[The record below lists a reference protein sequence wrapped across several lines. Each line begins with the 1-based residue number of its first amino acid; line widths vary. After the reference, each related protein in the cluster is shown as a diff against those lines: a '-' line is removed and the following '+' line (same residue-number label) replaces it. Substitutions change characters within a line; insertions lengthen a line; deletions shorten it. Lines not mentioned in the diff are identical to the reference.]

1 MATYNFIRSG
11 DTYSLELDGQVKG
24 LWSDPYD
31 VDIDESETAFII
43 SFKDPYY
50 SCLINLAQDTV
61 EVNGTPFSGTAQ
73 ELRDELAGS
82 VFTEGIAAVATY
94 ADLAAATASG
104 LFKVTTDETNGGEQT
119 FYLKDGNTIHWL
131 VTQGV

>member
-1 MATYNFIRSG
+1 MAVWDFSRSG
-11 DTYSLELDGQVKG
+11 GTATITKDGVENSYANAAAEVIQRADDACVFIEI
-24 LWSDPYD
+24 SNDFYD
-31 VDIDESETAFII
+31 VSL
-43 SFKDPYY
+43 S
-50 SCLINLAQDTV
+50 DTITL
-61 EVNGTPFSGTAQ
+61 NGTPFSGTAE
-73 ELRDELAGS
+73 ELRDLLAGS